1 MSRDF
6 GERPVFLKKPFR
18 FFSTSVKSASS
29 KSRMLNVSLFSPS
42 PFHHQRIES
51 KREI

>member
-6 GERPVFLKKPFR
+6 GERPVFSKKSPFR
-18 FFSTSVKSASS
+18 FFSTSVKGASS
-29 KSRMLNVSLFSPS
+29 KSRMLNVSLLSLSFVI
-42 PFHHQRIES
+42 RIES